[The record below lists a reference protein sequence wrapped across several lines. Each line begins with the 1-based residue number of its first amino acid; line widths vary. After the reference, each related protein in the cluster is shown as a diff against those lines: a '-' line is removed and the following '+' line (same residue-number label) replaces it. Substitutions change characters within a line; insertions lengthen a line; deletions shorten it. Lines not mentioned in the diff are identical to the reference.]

1 MDRIKNVA
9 IGNFDR
15 HLSIIIEK
23 LGEDLPLAL
32 LAIAFLA
39 VYLAEHVHL
48 HGLIICMTSGFVV
61 ENFSPHGE
69 DFIHAVERYSLPV
82 YVVFFTLAGADMKLQ
97 ALAEVGG
104 VATLLVVARAVF
116 TYLGTWLGARLVNE
130 TKAIQN
136 YGGLAFLGQAGVTLG
151 FSVIISE
158 RFPGVGETLSTI
170 IVAAVA
176 LNQIVGPVA
185 FRYALGKAGEIG
197 MRQGE

>member
-1 MDRIKNVA
+1 MVCV
-9 IGNFDR
+9 
-15 HLSIIIEK
+15 LS
-23 LGEDLPLAL
+23 
-32 LAIAFLA
+32 
-39 VYLAEHVHL
+39 
-48 HGLIICMTSGFVV
+48 
-61 ENFSPHGE
+61 
-69 DFIHAVERYSLPV
+69 
-82 YVVFFTLAGADMKLQ
+82 
-97 ALAEVGG
+97 ALAQQEGHEQL
-104 VATLLVVARAVF
+104 AAALQEH
-116 TYLGTWLGARLVNE
+116 ARLVNE